1 MILFDWGDSMLRFCY
16 VWLKTRIG
24 ILFDPHMSAFAAQT
38 TFLLIISAFPFI
50 MLLITLLGYIPGL
63 EEQMLQSELIRLMP
77 GLFKEVVD
85 KLFTELDAGRNV
97 TMISITAITTVYAA
111 SKGFHAL
118 IRGMNMVYG
127 IKEQR
132 RYIVVKGITVVC
144 TFVMILAILLTL
156 MLMVF
161 GDNIITVL
169 SYYLP
174 DMVRTAS
181 WIMSYRVL
189 LVYALLSVLFLL
201 VYLIM
206 PNRKST
212 IRNELPG
219 ALVAAAGWI
228 GFTSI
233 YSFFLSYTNTYI
245 YGSLTMIVF
254 IMLWLYFCIYLLF
267 VGAQVNQYLR
277 LRRLGVRPPS
287 LESTRKKD

>member
-1 MILFDWGDSMLRFCY
+1 MLRFCY